1 MVHVYIL
8 TTCRFTVCVGRY
20 VCSPSGLPAMKGHL
34 RLGVFMQSLRL
45 IVGQKSRACC
55 IAVVVPA
62 SRSPPAGSG
71 WPLAQVLFSAAS
83 SVHLAPHLK
92 LSIFWPG
99 SGLRAMRLGR
109 PHEMG

>member
-1 MVHVYIL
+1 MLSQWLASNERSSEAGRLHAIPEADCGTEVTSLLHSCRG
-8 TTCRFTVCVGRY
+8 TCFKK
-20 VCSPSGLPAMKGHL
+20 SPS
-34 RLGVFMQSLRL
+34 
-45 IVGQKSRACC
+45 
-55 IAVVVPA
+55 
-62 SRSPPAGSG
+62 GSG

-109 PHEMG
+109 PHEVG